1 MNEINLNE
9 IIVFGIISV
18 IDNIKDYN
26 KYVKHYI

>member
-1 MNEINLNE
+1 MNEILNE
-9 IIVFGIISV
+9 VTVFGIISV